1 MQAAKKTMHKRSF
14 KTLAASAL
22 LASLAMLASTDAI
35 SKDFYRWTDEN
46 GTTHYSSLPP
56 TDKPSEK
63 VHTSNI
69 KGNPTAAQSQEPS
82 EAPAAAPVKEKDNFD
97 ESASAPETT
106 EAKAQRKENCK
117 RAKFNLKTLKE
128 KPRIRVKEGDDYRYI
143 DQKERKAKIKA
154 SEKAVKQYCK

>member
-1 MQAAKKTMHKRSF
+1 MQAAHKIMQKRSL
-14 KTLAASAL
+14 KNLAASAL
-22 LASLAMLASTDAI
+22 LASLATLASTDAL

-69 KGNPTAAQSQEPS
+69 KGSPTAAKAQEPAK
-82 EAPAAAPVKEKDNFD
+82 EAAAAAVKEKDNFD
-97 ESASAPETT
+97 ESANAPETP

-117 RAKFNLKTLKE
+117 RAKFNLKTLKD

-143 DQKERKAKIKA
+143 DQKERKAKIKE